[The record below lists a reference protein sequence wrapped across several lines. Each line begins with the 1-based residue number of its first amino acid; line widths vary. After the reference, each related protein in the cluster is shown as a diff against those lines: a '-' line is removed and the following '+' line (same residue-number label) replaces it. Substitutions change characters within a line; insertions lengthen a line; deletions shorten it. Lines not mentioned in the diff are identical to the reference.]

1 MRAVYIYPNPQ
12 REACLIAA
20 RKLMAHLTELGA
32 NAWISECCH
41 SLLPDLPSA
50 PPDHADLALVLGG
63 DGTIL
68 HCAEEVLDLSIPI
81 LGVNMGTLGYMSDL
95 SPAELANSMSQILE
109 GDLQVEK
116 RAVIAGTILDAD
128 SNPLT
133 TFRAVNDIT
142 LFRGDLTVLTH
153 TAVSIN
159 GTYIDTYHADGVLV
173 STPNGSTAYNFS
185 AGGPIVNPSAKNMIL
200 TPICCH
206 SLLSRSIVLASDD
219 IVRLSPAGGPMPQLT
234 ADGMRINLPAEAVAV
249 EVALSDTPFLLARLK
264 ASNFY
269 DILRKKMVPTYD

>member
-1 MRAVYIYPNPQ
+1 MV
-12 REACLIAA
+12 
-20 RKLMAHLTELGA
+20 HLTELGA

-68 HCAEEVLDLSIPI
+68 HCAEKVLDLSIPI

-95 SPAELANSMSQILE
+95 SPAELADSLSQILE
-109 GDLQVEK
+109 GDLHVEN

-153 TAVSIN
+153 TAVAIN

-219 IVRLSPAGGPMPQLT
+219 VVRLSPAGSPMPQLT